1 MERFVR
7 GDSSRNTEGN
17 GLGIS
22 IARSLTELMRGTFE
36 LVVDGDL
43 FKVILSFPLCAVSC
57 HGQED
62 TISGTYQGI
71 LDQELS
77 AGGMTNEQTDR
88 PDRAFMQPQTA
99 GAHTGNRW
107 EYAKPGSISGQGAS
121 MIPESG
127 YKKENRSLYRTQMAA
142 GLSGAGTWI
151 KGTGQK
157 AAAKTGR
164 MFRQIGRFAKN
175 VKLAAEQTKAEAK
188 SEQEEKDWNSQ
199 EPCQVSEV
207 EPEERQNQEADP
219 V

>member
-1 MERFVR
+1 
-7 GDSSRNTEGN
+7 
-17 GLGIS
+17 
-22 IARSLTELMRGTFE
+22 
-36 LVVDGDL
+36 
-43 FKVILSFPLCAVSC
+43 
-57 HGQED
+57 
-62 TISGTYQGI
+62 
-71 LDQELS
+71 
-77 AGGMTNEQTDR
+77 
-88 PDRAFMQPQTA
+88 
-99 GAHTGNRW
+99 
-107 EYAKPGSISGQGAS
+107 

-127 YKKENRSLYRTQMAA
+127 YKKENRSLYRAQMAA